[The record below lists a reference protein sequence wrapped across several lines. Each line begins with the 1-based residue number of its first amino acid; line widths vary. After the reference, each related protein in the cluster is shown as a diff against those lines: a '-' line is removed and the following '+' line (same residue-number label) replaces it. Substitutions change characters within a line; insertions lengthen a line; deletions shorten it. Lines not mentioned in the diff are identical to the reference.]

1 MNRLKRFTV
10 SVSLVL
16 IALTGLACGPYVI
29 TPRDL
34 VVYKPNP
41 KRVDVTQADRRVQAS
56 NVAWCELVGNGVKPA
71 DVASVM
77 SLSSEHISHLN
88 ILSKN
93 AFERWLARNAAA
105 RDYVL
110 LAKQCEETRDMMKDP
125 WWYPETEDNE
135 YVFIEDIEERA
146 MRHSAK
152 EMQGRYVLLAV
163 RAMVTQRKWQQCVDY
178 WKRVEKDVK
187 CQAVRDLVEPN
198 LVGCRFHLGD
208 SVGALKDFVRLG
220 DVQSVEFC
228 CNQMHVNWMDFAEGN
243 PDLSIY
249 EEYLQD
255 YLLRLDYNMNGNLD
269 YFNEM
274 SSQEK
279 KGYMAKCRQYRDR
292 CVKIVNEKHPANAA
306 LWLYAAA
313 AMSDA
318 LGEYS
323 QAVTL
328 CNRSMQASGHERMDE
343 RIAVLKFHI
352 QACSMP
358 MGAAY
363 DAMLYD
369 GMKMLT
375 SITGRE
381 VKQLEKEI
389 DEEMRRG
396 EDPGYETDLHW
407 LYYWDLREGGY
418 PEYYW
423 HNMLYR
429 IVVGEAAPR
438 LAAAGKTT
446 MALMTT
452 NVAEGYLAQVLG
464 VDTLRRVYDN
474 STFMLADSLSLAQL
488 KRYVHTVEHPSS
500 DFEKWLATY
509 CYNDA
514 DYWNEI
520 LGTHC
525 LREMNY
531 KEAVS
536 YLKQVSLEYQMK
548 MNIVPYLKYDPMR
561 HQDVKPCSKENYK
574 LRYAEAM
581 LAAQNTMRTARD
593 PNERAMAMLR
603 MAIGLENAVDGHK
616 RLAAHTYFEDFQ
628 EVCPDLYAN
637 EETSGRDWQ
646 LLRYGIGSKGTLCH
660 ADVRALKQQIALSRQ
675 LKKRAFDT
683 FTDREIAARCWVEMC
698 GYKTVLKRYPETVTA
713 DIIRSRCD
721 ELRYYR

>member
-1 MNRLKRFTV
+1 MNKLKRFTAV
-10 SVSLVL
+10 ASMVLV
-16 IALTGLACGPYVI
+16 ALMGLACGPFVI
-29 TPRDL
+29 VPRDL

-41 KRVDVTQADRRVQAS
+41 KSVGITQSDMRVKAS
-56 NVAWCELVGNGVKPA
+56 NVAWCELAGNGVKPE

-77 SLSSEHISHLN
+77 SRTSKELGHLDAQSEN
-88 ILSKN
+88 G
-93 AFERWLARNAAA
+93 FERWLAENSAAQA
-105 RDYVL
+105 YVL

-125 WWYPETEDNE
+125 WWYPETEDDDH
-135 YVFIEDIEERA
+135 VLIEDIEERA

-163 RAMVTQRKWQQCVDY
+163 RAMVTQHKWQQCVDY
-178 WKRVEKDVK
+178 WNRVEKNVT

-208 SVGALKDFVRLG
+208 SVGALKDFIRLG

-228 CNQMHVNWMDFAEGN
+228 SAQMNVDWMEGAEQN
-243 PDLSIY
+243 PELTIY

-255 YLLRLDYNMNGNLD
+255 YLLWLDHTLNSEGLCWSLD
-269 YFNEM
+269 EM
-274 SSQEK
+274 SPKEK
-279 KGYMAKCRQYRDR
+279 SEMMAKCRRYRDM
-292 CVKIVNEKHPANAA
+292 CVKIVREKNPSNAA
-306 LWLYAAA
+306 LWLYGAA

-318 LGEYS
+318 LGEDS
-323 QAVTL
+323 QAIAL
-328 CNRSMQASGHERMDE
+328 CDRSSRARGHERMDE
-343 RIAVLKFHI
+343 RIAVLKFHVE
-352 QACSMP
+352 ACCRP
-358 MGAAY
+358 MGPAY

-375 SITGRE
+375 NLTARNAKKFG
-381 VKQLEKEI
+381 KDI
-389 DEEMRRG
+389 DQQVAQS
-396 EDPGYETDLHW
+396 EDPELLW
-407 LYYWDLREGGY
+407 LYYWQWRSGED
-418 PEYYW
+418 PAHYW
-423 HNMLYR
+423 HDMLYR

-446 MALMTT
+446 LALMAT

-474 STFMLADSLSLAQL
+474 STFMLADSLSSAQL

-500 DFEKWLATY
+500 DFEKWLAAY
-509 CYNDA
+509 CYRDA
-514 DYWNEI
+514 DYWNEMI
-520 LGTHC
+520 GTHC

-536 YLKQVSLEYQMK
+536 YLKQVSVEYQMK

-561 HQDVKPCSKENYK
+561 HQDVKPSSKENYK

-603 MAIGLENAVDGHK
+603 MAIGLGNAVDGHK
-616 RLAAHTYFEDFQ
+616 RLAVHTYFEDFQ

-646 LLRYGIGSKGTLCH
+646 LLRYGIGSKGSLCQ
-660 ADVRALKQQIALSRQ
+660 ADVRALKQQIALSKQ
-675 LKKRAFDT
+675 LKKQAFDT

-698 GYKTVLKRYPETVTA
+698 GYKTVMKRYPETVTA
-713 DIIRSRCD
+713 EILRTRCD